1 MKKRKLL
8 LVLASILM
16 IGAFTVPMFTQA
28 APAQKLDFFVQDL
41 MTYEAKNDVV
51 ITGNVIHVNDYQCNH
66 TILAGYIGDSPIYGY
81 LDSYFKINH
90 NTITNK
96 ITVSMLVNILLRV
109 YSICMDLA
117 ILKV

>member
-8 LVLASILM
+8 IVLASILM
-16 IGAFTVPMFTQA
+16 IGAFTVPMITQA

-51 ITGNVIHVNDYQCNH
+51 VTGNIIHVNDYQSTH
-66 TILAGYIGDSPIYGY
+66 VILQGYIGDSPIYGY

-90 NTITNK
+90 NTQTNK
-96 ITVSMLVNILLRV
+96 ITVNGI
-109 YSICMDLA
+109 
-117 ILKV
+117 